1 MVYDD
6 KSVLEQ
12 MHYSLIMQIMRHNN
26 LAFMLDRPQTG
37 SSFRKLLLGAV
48 LATDMGVHFNFMA
61 EFKKLVNG
69 ADFPELKRRVLVCQ
83 ALIKCAD
90 ISNPV
95 SNIEG
100 AVWYASLPLAESTVP
115 RIATLGS
122 SARVGMEQSA
132 AFREAPALTSVCEAV
147 RQSCR

>member
-26 LAFMLDRPQTG
+26 LGFLLDRPHTG
-37 SSFRKLLLGAV
+37 SSFRQLLLGAV
-48 LATDMGVHFNFMA
+48 LATDMGVHFDFMA
-61 EFKKLVNG
+61 EFTKLVNG

-95 SNIEG
+95 STIEG
-100 AVWYASLPLAESTVP
+100 AV
-115 RIATLGS
+115 
-122 SARVGMEQSA
+122 
-132 AFREAPALTSVCEAV
+132 
-147 RQSCR
+147 

>member
-12 MHYSLIMQIMRHNN
+12 MHYSLIMQIMRHND
-26 LAFMLDRPQTG
+26 LGFLLDRPKTG
-37 SSFRKLLLGAV
+37 SSFRQLLLGAV
-48 LATDMGVHFNFMA
+48 LATDMGVHFDFMA
-61 EFKKLVNG
+61 EFTRLVNG

-95 SNIEG
+95 STIEG
-100 AVWYASLPLAESTVP
+100 AVRYASLPPAESAVSRLT
-115 RIATLGS
+115 TLGC
-122 SARVGMEQSA
+122 SAGVGMEQSA
-132 AFREAPALTSVCEAV
+132 AFGEAPAPTTIREAV
-147 RQSCR
+147 RYSCG

>member
-1 MVYDD
+1 MHRSYSPFCRQRNAKTPLSVVYDD

-26 LAFMLDRPQTG
+26 LGFLLDRPCTG
-37 SSFRKLLLGAV
+37 STFRKLLLGAV
-48 LATDMGVHFNFMA
+48 LATDMGVHFDFMT
-61 EFKKLVNG
+61 EFANLLQG

-95 SNIEG
+95 RKVYSPVFHVLTCCRADHTLFRNIG
-100 AVWYASLPLAESTVP
+100 
-115 RIATLGS
+115 R
-122 SARVGMEQSA
+122 R
-132 AFREAPALTSVCEAV
+132 R
-147 RQSCR
+147 